1 MVDSYLLLKEAVDF
15 RISLYLSQICDW
27 LKRFMQ
33 VILTNKIPGCG
44 DITPRPG
51 WRQVL
56 LYKCTE
62 AAEQLTCQHH
72 GSKHSACT
80 ASVNENIVDGSI
92 LLGS

>member
-1 MVDSYLLLKEAVDF
+1 MCESVYVCVYLFSVF
-15 RISLYLSQICDW
+15 RIVSKPL
-27 LKRFMQ
+27 
-33 VILTNKIPGCG
+33 PPCG
-44 DITPRPG
+44 DVTLRPG
-51 WRQVL
+51 WRHVL